1 MTAKTHVLG
10 GMTLAL
16 GGFMY
21 LDSSGLLIPDV
32 NKVLQF
38 GIIMP
43 YAMWAST
50 LPDLDQD
57 KDSTAQNSPINFV
70 IQKFFNVIGAG
81 HRSAK
86 SHIAPVI
93 ISLLLYLAIAFN
105 FIFRS
110 FNGTEIT
117 IIGLM
122 VLGLFLG
129 LFSHM
134 LLDMM
139 TKQGLRVG
147 GVVLRIVPEA
157 DIFSTGSLYESM
169 VRRALYIIVCVLLVL
184 TII

>member
-32 NKVLQF
+32 NKVLQL

-43 YAMWAST
+43 YAIWSST
-50 LPDLDQD
+50 LPDFDQD

-70 IQKFFNVIGAG
+70 IQKFFKLIGAG

-86 SHIAPVI
+86 SHIIPVI
-93 ISLLLYLAIAFN
+93 VSFILYLAIAFN
-105 FIFRS
+105 FICKS

-117 IIGLM
+117 IIGLIT
-122 VLGLFLG
+122 LGLFLG
-129 LFSHM
+129 LTSHM

-139 TKQGLRVG
+139 TKQALRIG
-147 GVVLRIVPEA
+147 DIELRIVP
-157 DIFSTGSLYESM
+157 DSDLFTTGSLYESI
-169 VRRALYIIVCVLLVL
+169 VRRALYIIVCILLIL
-184 TII
+184 IFI